1 MSNPAV
7 GDTNKFWSALIE
19 INKQADAL
27 IRKSQIAV
35 EPTLPISRE
44 IPAVVSIEARFN
56 NLPNTLGGIAAL
68 NTGSD
73 ATAGNNIKKPV
84 FQNGSSRIYVR
95 ELGFQSWIVMPASA
109 DVLYAAANS
118 YDARIPNGRAPFPFN
133 WRWNFRTSIT
143 QRWYHNERRCLA
155 ASGGRAVV
163 GTHLA
168 FREPL
173 VIEPME
179 QVEFECELLGGFWM
193 QTTALNPATSAVVSL
208 ILSGYREGV

>member
-27 IRKSQIAV
+27 IRKSQRAV
-35 EPTLPISRE
+35 EPTQPISRE

-56 NLPNTLGGIAAL
+56 NLPNAFGGIAAL

-73 ATAGNNIKKPV
+73 AVAGNNIKKPV

-95 ELGFQSWIVMPASA
+95 ELGFQSWIILPASTET
-109 DVLYAAANS
+109 YTPS
-118 YDARIPNGRAPFPFN
+118 YDARLPNGRSLFPFN

-143 QRWYHNERRCLA
+143 QRWYHNDRRCLA
-155 ASGGRAVV
+155 AAGGRAVV

-193 QTTALNPATSAVVSL
+193 QATALNPATSAVVSL